1 MQALET
7 RASDLERDSVVQD
20 ARAKSMQE
28 VLHLQET
35 KVLKL
40 QQTLAE
46 AGKEAASSRQRAN
59 AAEERAIAAEQI
71 GLERA
76 RETAARLQ
84 LENRELAHRLE
95 EGNASR
101 IVLSFP
107 HVFLIETNG
116 HYWAGQ
122 TIFH

>member
-7 RASDLERDSVVQD
+7 RASDLERDSVVKD

-46 AGKEAASSRQRAN
+46 AGKEAAASRQRAN

-95 EGNASR
+95 EANASR
-101 IVLSFP
+101 IVRSVP
-107 HVFLIETNG
+107 HVFLMETNG
-116 HYWAGQ
+116 HY
-122 TIFH
+122 